1 MGSWEENAT
10 WDFQDEAHNQWVQWK
25 YGKENRAKL
34 KEDYQNKTKM
44 VEKSKTLPDGKPN
57 PHLPRMQLEADLAQT
72 RYDMAYLVDRN
83 QELENKM
90 EILVQLFDRVSIL
103 EGAYSHIKTVAEV
116 AKIDYGLISQGL
128 REIKEIKDLKAKS
141 QPQPTKEHVE

>member
-1 MGSWEENAT
+1 MGSWEEQAT
-10 WDFQDEAHNQWVQWK
+10 WNFEDEAHNDWVQFK

-34 KEDYQNKTKM
+34 KDDYTTKSKLA
-44 VEKSKTLPDGKPN
+44 EKSKTLPDGRPN
-57 PHLPRMQLEADLAQT
+57 PHHPRLQLEADLAQT
-72 RYDMAYLVDRN
+72 RYDMAYLVARN

-90 EILVQLFDRVSIL
+90 EILVQLFDRVGIL

-141 QPQPTKEHVE
+141 QPQPTKEHVG